1 MSDDATDID
10 AMKRA
15 LEEWHRDHPNATF
28 AEMERA
34 VEEQVVT
41 IRAALLQEAAT
52 ERGERITLCPQ
63 CGRRM
68 WRRGEY
74 TREMEIPGG
83 LPITISRDYHVCPA
97 CALGLFP
104 PGRAPEAPAE

>member
-1 MSDDATDID
+1 MTDEQND
-10 AMKRA
+10 LDTMKQQ
-15 LEEWHRDHPNATF
+15 LKEWRRSHPNATF

-34 VEEQVVT
+34 VEEQVSRA
-41 IRAALLQEAAT
+41 RAAMLQEIAND
-52 ERGERITLCPQ
+52 RGEEITLCPQ

-74 TREMEIPGG
+74 SRELEIPGG
-83 LPITISRDYHVCPA
+83 LPIELSRSYHTCPH

-104 PGRAPEAPAE
+104 PGRGP